1 MVTTRA
7 GPIPVSAGSRPLP
20 VERRMPLL
28 TLTVRA
34 PFAWEAPMRADDA
47 RGEPDRH
54 LARLE
59 LSAEREHLFA
69 ALAFLRSETSRL
81 GLGAAE
87 TSVLLPELFR
97 GEPPRS
103 GALGAVTLR
112 ATCWAW
118 SACGTAP
125 VPLPRCSSC
134 APHPARRP
142 TDRAYSD
149 APRTDRWS
157 RMLSGVEQARAGLQ
171 EDWGSTP
178 SCTGGLRRRHE
189 ARTVLPDTQWRGVQ
203 AQPARRSPA
212 EPRRTH
218 RWAEWR
224 AQTDCRRKWGRGAGH
239 RASDRNRSSRKRTV
253 LRTLRPNIR
262 RPTRRNA
269 GSADAEGSARALK
282 IRI

>member
-125 VPLPRCSSC
+125 VPPPRCSSC

-149 APRTDRWS
+149 APGTDRRS
-157 RMLSGVEQARAGLQ
+157 RMPSAVKQARAGLQ
-171 EDWGSTP
+171 EDWESTP
-178 SCTGGLRRRHE
+178 SCREWSHRRHG
-189 ARTVLPDTQWRGVQ
+189 ARTVLRDTR
-203 AQPARRSPA
+203 RRSGQKPSDRC
-212 EPRRTH
+212 PRRELRREH

-224 AQTDCRRKWGRGAGH
+224 AQTDCRQACCRVAGRP
-239 RASDRNRSSRKRTV
+239 ASGRRTV
-253 LRTLRPNIR
+253 LHTHRPSIP
-262 RPTRRNA
+262 RPTRKNGGSVDGERN
-269 GSADAEGSARALK
+269 DHALK
-282 IRI
+282 ILI